1 MFKLF
6 SVRTTANESSNG
18 CRLLL
23 VEAGDGFDEVF
34 GGTSLFVGLRGM
46 NGRISLF
53 FELFF

>member
-1 MFKLF
+1 MFELF
-6 SVRTTANESSNG
+6 GIRTTANKSSNG
-18 CRLLL
+18 CRPLL

-34 GGTSLFVGLRGM
+34 GDTPLFVGLCKM

>member
-6 SVRTTANESSNG
+6 SIRTTANESSNG
-18 CRLLL
+18 CRPFL

-34 GGTSLFVGLRGM
+34 GGMPLFVDLRGT
-46 NGRISLF
+46 NGQISLF